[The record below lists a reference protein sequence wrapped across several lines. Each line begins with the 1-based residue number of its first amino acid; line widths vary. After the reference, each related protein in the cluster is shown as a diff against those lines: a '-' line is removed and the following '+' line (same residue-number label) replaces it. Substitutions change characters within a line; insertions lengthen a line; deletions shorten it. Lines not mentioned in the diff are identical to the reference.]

1 MKQLSFS
8 TLAIIATTFASLSP
22 IHTQAYTQA
31 HTQAVQLNQ
40 SINIQKQATNF
51 LKNYSVL
58 AQKSYQAS
66 LNDAKILQQA
76 LERFAKYPTQQNL
89 NAAKEA
95 WLQARESYGLTEIF
109 RLSQGPIDAEEGWV
123 AEIYGNLEGQINAW
137 PLDEHMIDYTIDA
150 DGNRTQGNI
159 IDATGLFTPIGENA
173 QAVDITDITPEV
185 LTELNENGGEA
196 NVATGYHAIEFLLWG
211 QDQDYHN
218 FIEDTI
224 THGPMTAGQ
233 RPLTDF
239 TTDKNAKRR
248 LAYLTA
254 AAQKLVDDLHT
265 VTQAWQ
271 PNGLYHNALNGR
283 LMGKHADKNID
294 KQTALK
300 DIFTGMGVFIKS
312 ELANERIAVAVL
324 TPSEEDEHSCFSDN
338 THRDIMQN
346 FAGFKNVLYGTYQ
359 GKKIGR
365 IALIDTLS
373 PNEQK
378 QINQMIASIDK
389 RIATIDHL
397 AKTSMH
403 FDYQIQP
410 QNVASTMNIVS
421 LKNEL
426 RRLGD
431 KMVDIAKAYQINLT
445 TDDVTDQE
453 ETKIEG

>member
-66 LNDAKILQQA
+66 LNDAKILQKA

-95 WLQARESYGLTEIF
+95 WLQARESYGLTEVF

-254 AAQKLVDDLHT
+254 AAQKLVGDLHT

-271 PNGLYHNALNGR
+271 PNGLYYNALNGR

-294 KQTALK
+294 KKTALK

>member
-40 SINIQKQATNF
+40 SINLQKQATNF

-58 AQKSYQAS
+58 AQKSYQVS
-66 LNDAKILQQA
+66 LNDAKILQKA

-95 WLQARESYGLTEIF
+95 WLQARESYGLTEVF

-254 AAQKLVDDLHT
+254 AAQKLVGDLHT

-271 PNGLYHNALNGR
+271 PNGLYYNALNGR